1 MPTTQKEL
9 GSRLKDAREAAGL
22 TQLQAAQDIGLARS
36 AIAQIESGG
45 RSVSG
50 LELEG
55 LAYLYGRDMRELVR
69 QEPLEERSAL
79 AALFRAAPAMA
90 EDDAVTETLR
100 HAIQVGR
107 ELTNLERLLAISTA
121 GVVAASYE
129 VPRPRSRWQAI
140 VQGNHAADEE
150 RRRLGLG
157 EGPMANLSEFLEGQG
172 IRTAWIDLPDD
183 ISGMTLRDP
192 GFGWLVV
199 VNARHPWERRRFSY
213 AHEYA
218 HVLFDRRSVGTVSR
232 ASNRAELEE
241 VRANAFAAS
250 FLLPAAG
257 VASFLV
263 GLGKGQP
270 SRPREEVFDEA
281 DTVQVE
287 GREEPGSQEI
297 QVYDVALLAHHF
309 RVSRL
314 AALYRL
320 KNLKV
325 VSDPR
330 FETLKRAEEEGLGQ
344 RTQQALQVSPPN
356 SKVLRMEFKQRFL
369 GLALEAYR
377 RNLVSLAKLRELA
390 GLLDYEPQHIEALLA
405 EAGLFDQP
413 PARPRLPGRSS
424 D

>member
-9 GSRLKDAREAAGL
+9 GSRLKDAREAASL
-22 TQLQAAQDIGLARS
+22 TQLQAAQEIGLARS

-50 LELEG
+50 LELER

-69 QEPLEERSAL
+69 QEPVEERSAL

-90 EDDAVTETLR
+90 EDDAVAETLR

-121 GVVAASYE
+121 GAVAASYE
-129 VPRPRSRWQAI
+129 VPWPRSRWQAI

-157 EGPMANLSEFLEGQG
+157 DGPIANLSEFLEGQG

-199 VNARHPWERRRFSY
+199 VNARHLWERRRFSY

-250 FLLPAAG
+250 FLMPAAG
-257 VASFLV
+257 VASFLE

-270 SRPREEVFDEA
+270 SRPREEVFDES

-330 FETLKRAEEEGLGQ
+330 FETLKHAEEVGVGQ

-356 SKVLRMEFKQRFL
+356 PKVLRMEFKRRFL

-377 RNLVSLAKLRELA
+377 RSLVSLAKLRELA
-390 GLLDYEPQHIEALLA
+390 GLLDYEPQHIEGLLA
-405 EAGLFDQP
+405 EAGLLDQP

>member
-1 MPTTQKEL
+1 MPITQQQL
-9 GSRLKDAREAAGL
+9 GSRLKEAREAAGL
-22 TQLQAAQDIGLARS
+22 TQLQVAESIGLARS
-36 AIAQIESGG
+36 AVAQIESGN

-50 LELEG
+50 LELER

-69 QEPLEERSAL
+69 EEPIAERSAL
-79 AALFRAAPAMA
+79 AALFRAEPAMLA
-90 EDDAVTETLR
+90 DDELAETLR
-100 HAIQVGR
+100 HAVQIGR
-107 ELTNLERLLAISTA
+107 ELTNLERLLAITTA
-121 GVVAASYE
+121 GAVAASYE

-140 VQGNHAADEE
+140 VQGNHAAEEE

-157 EGPMANLSEFLEGQG
+157 DGPIANLSEFLESQG
-172 IRTAWIDLPDD
+172 VRTAWIDLPDD
-183 ISGMTLRDP
+183 ISGMTLHDP
-192 GFGWLVV
+192 GFGWMVV
-199 VNARHPWERRRFSY
+199 VNAKHLWERRRFSY

-218 HVLFDRRSVGTVSR
+218 HVLLDSRSVGTVSR

-250 FLLPAAG
+250 FLMPPAG
-257 VASFLV
+257 VASFLE

-281 DTVQVE
+281 DAVAVE

-314 AALYRL
+314 AVLYRL
-320 KNLKV
+320 KNLKIL
-325 VSDPR
+325 SDTR
-330 FETLKRAEEEGLGQ
+330 FETMKRAEEEGLGL
-344 RTQQALQVSPPN
+344 RTQRALQMHPPDPT
-356 SKVLRMEFKQRFL
+356 VLRMEFKRRFL

-377 RNLVSLAKLRELA
+377 RSLISRAKLRELA
-390 GLLDYEPQHIEALLA
+390 GLLDYEPRQIEELLA
-405 EAGLFDQP
+405 EAGLLEQP
-413 PARPRLPGRSS
+413 PARPRVPGRLN